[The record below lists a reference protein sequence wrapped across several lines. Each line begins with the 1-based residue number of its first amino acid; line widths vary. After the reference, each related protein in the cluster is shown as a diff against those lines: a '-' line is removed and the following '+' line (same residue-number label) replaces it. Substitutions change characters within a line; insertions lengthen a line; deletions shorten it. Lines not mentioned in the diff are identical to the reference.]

1 MAIVR
6 KKPVEVEARRLSRH
20 NVMTL
25 LHWIRAWGGNA
36 SKDDSTHAIT
46 IETLEGPMKV
56 STGWWIIKGVENEFY
71 PCKPDIFD
79 KTYDIIREK

>member
-6 KKPVEVEARRLSRH
+6 KKPVEVEARRLTLH
-20 NVMTL
+20 NAQTL

-36 SKDDSTHAIT
+36 SKDDLTKAIT
-46 IETLEGPMKV
+46 IETLEGPMKA
-56 STGWWIIKGVENEFY
+56 SIGWWIIRGVQNEFY

-79 KTYDIIREK
+79 KTYDIVREK

>member
-6 KKPVEVEARRLSRH
+6 KKPVEVEARKLTPQNSQ
-20 NVMTL
+20 TL

-36 SKDDSTHAIT
+36 SRDDFTHAIT
-46 IETLEGPMKV
+46 IETLEGPMKAV
-56 STGWWIIKGVENEFY
+56 TGWWIIKGVEKEFY
-71 PCKPDIFD
+71 PCKPDIFN